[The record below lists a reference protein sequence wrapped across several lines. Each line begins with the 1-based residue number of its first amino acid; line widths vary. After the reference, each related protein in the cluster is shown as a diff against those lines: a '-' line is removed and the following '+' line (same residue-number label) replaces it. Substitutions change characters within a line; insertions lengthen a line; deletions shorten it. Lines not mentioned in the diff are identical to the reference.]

1 MASRD
6 EYFCLH
12 VPLSAIMFSGA
23 VLNLVSVSMYFLT
36 FEYRDRNT
44 KISQSGSRVLSRQ
57 QRKRLQQFIWIA
69 FSIFVASIVLFVVA
83 MSLYKS
89 QKTELPSNVTDLY
102 QHVQRTENQPSFNY
116 PALIASLSG
125 ALVITGVYLLHREFV
140 QSRNLDW
147 KGMIPFA
154 LGFYGL
160 AYTASVHRNGLSST
174 QPIRLAWSFPS
185 ITLYLI
191 GIMMIPFQLQKNFIY
206 LPSQVLV
213 TLGLI
218 GFTLSNSLVH
228 HFDYD

>member
-1 MASRD
+1 MANRD

-12 VPLSAIMFSGA
+12 VPLSSIMFAGT
-23 VLNLVSVSMYFLT
+23 VLNLISVSMYFLT

-44 KISQSGSRVLSRQ
+44 RISSSGTKVLSRE
-57 QRKRLQQFIWIA
+57 QRQRLQKFIWIA
-69 FSIFVASIVLFVVA
+69 FAIFVSSIILFVVA

-89 QKTELPSNVTDLY
+89 RKTELPSNVTHLY
-102 QHVQRTENQPSFNY
+102 QHVQRTENQPSFNF

-125 ALVITGVYLLHREFV
+125 ALTIVGVYLLHREFQ

-147 KGMIPFA
+147 KGIIPFA

-174 QPIRLAWSFPS
+174 QPIRLVWSFPS

-191 GIMMIPFQLQKNFIY
+191 GILMIPFQLKKNFIY
-206 LPSQVLV
+206 LPSQIL
-213 TLGLI
+213 TTIGLI

-228 HFDYD
+228 HFDHD